1 MGGSTV
7 IGAVSFGEVTLDLL
21 SGFGWTCAVFAI
33 TLVCAVP
40 LGMVFCMLSRCRF
53 KPVRVVMRFVVW
65 VIRGT
70 PLMLQ
75 IFVVFYVPSL
85 VFGINGFNR
94 FLAAC
99 IAFVINY
106 AIYFSEIYRGGIESI
121 PVGQYE
127 ACSVLGMTRVQTFLY
142 VLLPQVVKRVMPP
155 MSNEVMT
162 LVKDTSLANV
172 ISIGELILS
181 AREIVNTTGV
191 IYPLFYTAAF
201 YLLMCGVLTLLFR
214 FIEKK
219 LSYYKG

>member
-1 MGGSTV
+1 M
-7 IGAVSFGEVTLDLL
+7 
-21 SGFGWTCAVFAI
+21 
-33 TLVCAVP
+33 
-40 LGMVFCMLSRCRF
+40 
-53 KPVRVVMRFVVW
+53 
-65 VIRGT
+65 
-70 PLMLQ
+70 
-75 IFVVFYVPSL
+75 
-85 VFGINGFNR
+85 
-94 FLAAC
+94 
-99 IAFVINY
+99 
-106 AIYFSEIYRGGIESI
+106 
-121 PVGQYE
+121 
-127 ACSVLGMTRVQTFLY
+127 
-142 VLLPQVVKRVMPP
+142 LLPQVVKRVMPP